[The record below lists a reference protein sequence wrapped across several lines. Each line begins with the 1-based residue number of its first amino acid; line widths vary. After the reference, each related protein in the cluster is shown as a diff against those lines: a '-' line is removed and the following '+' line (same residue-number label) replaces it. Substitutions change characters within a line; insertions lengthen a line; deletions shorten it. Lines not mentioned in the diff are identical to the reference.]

1 MSVHTRSLERL
12 KQSRRPRRLAALA
25 GAARDLTNL
34 FEALEQRQLL
44 SVDFLNFGHRL
55 GDPSGTAGDRFGY
68 AVAAGP
74 DIIAVGAY
82 ADGAGSVS
90 LFRADTG
97 ERTGSLPLP
106 ANALAGNRFGI
117 SLGLSGDTLIVG
129 MDGDDD
135 ARGADVG
142 SAYLYSAT
150 TRTQIAR
157 LTAPDGT
164 AGDRFGLSVA
174 ISGNYAIVG
183 AFLSDVP
190 GHGADSGAAYI
201 FSATTGAF
209 VAKLTAA
216 DGLTGDWF
224 GYSVAIDGDTAVVG
238 AVYDDT
244 GANGDQ
250 GSAYVFKRSG
260 AAWPQQIKL
269 TAADGADSD
278 WLGISI
284 AVRGNTVVAGASL
297 NDSLGSQSGA
307 AYVFNATTGTQ
318 SKLLAPDGAA
328 NDLFGAAV
336 AICDD
341 YIAVGAYNDDSR
353 AAHSGSAYI
362 FHTQT
367 RGYFDKLTAPDGAAE
382 DYFGYS
388 LALSNSTLVVGAYNA
403 LSGTGSAYTSTV
415 NRYSPFGPQLLDPT
429 GAPGDAFSGQAAVV
443 DGDTVAVGAY
453 NDGPGSVYLFSASTG
468 SPLGQLPY
476 SGNAGDRF
484 GLSVGISGGIIVVG
498 ADGRDDA
505 RGQEVGAAYL
515 FNAATRT
522 LLATLTA
529 PDGQAG
535 DRFGLSVAI
544 SGNRVIV
551 GAFDD
556 DDLGAT
562 SGSAY
567 LFDASTGAFI
577 AKLRAPDGAA
587 GDWFGYAVDIS
598 GPSVVVGAVY
608 DDDRG
613 VDSGSA
619 YLFNSADGSY
629 TGRKLLADDG
639 ASGDLFGG
647 AVSIR
652 GDTVVVGA
660 YQDDRV
666 IAGVDAGAAYVYSAA
681 TGAQRFKLTA
691 PDGATDDNFGVSVA
705 AGDAFILVG
714 SYYDDDRGSAS
725 GSAYLFHTG
734 NGEFANKL
742 VAPDGGAN
750 HFFGRAVSQQGS
762 TGVVGASGWT
772 GGAGAAYTIRLGE
785 PPFAG
790 PDRTPIPTQ
799 TTTNDQYGFA
809 VSLSDT
815 AALVGS
821 PFNDARAADAGAA
834 YLLDPATGA
843 TIARILAPDGL
854 ANDLFGS
861 SVAIDGAAALV
872 ASPGHDSRGSESG
885 AAYLFNSSTG
895 AYSGLKLLGP
905 GSTTNAQFGFSVALS
920 GGIAIIGSPGD
931 ASFGRDSGA
940 IYAFTASTGAFKFK
954 ITAPDGWQGHRFGSA
969 VAISDGIFVVGSPGD
984 EAGLGLPTGSAY
996 LFNATSGAFIAKL
1009 VAPDRAVGDR
1019 FGESVAISNG
1029 VVVVGSARNDGAGA
1043 DAGAVYLFDAA
1054 TGAYRAKLTAP
1065 DATAGALFGQSVSI
1079 NGDYAVV
1086 GAPQSSASA
1095 VASGAAYLFDVRSGN
1110 FVTRL
1115 FAADGAPG
1123 DVFGRAVAINGNTI
1137 CIAAPLDDNLGT
1149 TSGSLY
1155 VWGPRTVNV
1164 TALPGLSP
1172 SGAVLPAGA
1181 PIQEGGTARFVF
1193 TRTGMLNRALT
1204 VYYNVSGEAD
1214 PSDFQGGALTDG
1226 FVVFPIGVSSRQIDL
1241 PITADNRADLE
1252 NQFINERII
1261 ISLDTDPITAGQ
1273 QGNPTGDLVRDAFGR
1288 WVPRP
1293 GGAGAELLYSA
1304 GSSWQAVSEIVD
1316 SSGPFVKIES
1326 SNATGGERSGDLVS
1340 FTVTRGGDLTQPLTV
1355 DLDISGTAL
1364 SGVDYQLFTG
1374 FTLLSPVNGVLSLT
1388 LPAGVGALDLSAVPI
1403 DDDAAEGIEWI
1414 HAELLERPQYA
1425 LTSDPARRQ
1434 SRVGLID
1441 DEMPS
1446 VMVRLIDGA
1455 ASETGPL
1462 RAHFQVVRGQL
1473 AYTDQ
1478 PLTANISFT
1487 GDGSTASGA
1496 DFTLQ
1501 LADGTVLTPAG
1512 GFYAITM
1519 AANVGAVDLYVQ
1531 PVNDTLPEPDERL
1544 IARLISGSTYLNHP
1558 TLDRVE
1564 FTITDNDRPFVTIE
1578 ATNPAASETNAAPGE
1593 FTFRRV
1599 GGVLSQP
1606 VEVRFSYSGSAA
1618 LGIDYRMDFGQGA
1631 QSVLFPAN
1639 VDTVRAYVRPIQD
1652 ALSGEG
1658 PESVTLRLVDR
1669 GAFNILSGIFDLAT
1683 VTISDLTTGGT
1694 LAAWD
1699 WSMEDRYGR
1708 DDNHDGRIDIRNT
1721 PEWTNPAEGFA
1732 VTFDPSG
1739 TTLATP
1745 AATFTWTIRD
1755 ASADPN
1761 ANPRFETTISG
1772 TPASAKLTRYFP
1784 DDTSYIV
1791 TLSVA
1796 DSLGHVSTNSQF
1808 VHVNNILIVSAG
1820 DSFASG
1826 EGNPEQSALNFGL
1839 GFFEFPTQVLPPG
1852 VWADDGVNAPMTP
1865 DINQSG
1871 NVEYRHASEHRSS
1884 KAASSLSALALEQSD
1899 PKTSV
1904 TFVFVAQSG
1913 AGILDGLVMP
1923 KESGFDG
1930 KYDKDLPESDPNQG
1944 PYPESQLHEI
1954 ARIVGAR
1961 KIDTMLISIGGNDVG
1976 SADAEGFG
1984 ELLKQYVFR
1993 HKRRIGIFFSSYS
2006 KSLDE
2011 IARVVG
2017 ESLDRVPS
2025 RYALLNQM
2033 LTTVLGPNLRSSSSV
2048 ILGGYPDPTG
2058 GDDGQPTDLLSD
2070 ATSNFWIGA
2079 LSGVVGFNPFYA
2091 ITDLPLRIDAEEAAH
2106 ARSHIVIPL
2115 DRLMQRAARDY
2126 RWTFAPAPAAFS
2138 THGYGA
2144 SVPWFVSATMSRFDE
2159 GGKVINSPGTAHPNA
2174 AGQQQLSAAQRSTFL
2189 GDSLPNP
2196 GFAGLNIS
2204 GGILRLDEGAAA
2216 AVDVTDGRSARVG
2229 ALTYEWDLDFDG
2241 RAFQTDATGAHAT
2254 VSAANAAAPSARSVA
2269 LRATDRLGRVTYA
2282 ILPVQITNTTDT
2294 RPASEER
2301 TVNVNEPF
2309 WISLSRQREQSDP
2322 ALLWRVDWSDGVS
2335 EKIPAAWGGR
2345 SRTFQSPGAYSYRVF
2360 LTDAAGE
2367 IELQGGS
2374 VSVYQDDPFPRVSVS
2389 TLLAVAGERDGNHLR
2404 FQFTRS
2410 QQQLSLPLLISV
2422 QFGGAAANGV
2432 DYTGLTGQP
2441 LPASVFFPAGQQSV
2455 TIDLLPA
2462 GDTLESEGAESVIV
2476 TIAPSSLYQ
2485 VVGTPA
2491 TAVIADAPSTARGS
2505 ISGTVFN
2512 DVNGTGLLEPGEL
2525 ALADWTV
2532 ALDLNTNGV
2541 IDPLEP
2547 AVATDPGGRYIFKD
2561 LIAGPYQVLLAPRT
2575 GWVATTPS
2583 VRAVDVL
2590 IASDTPA
2597 PAFGVAA
2604 PAVIRGTIFN
2614 DLDNNNALSPGESGR
2629 GSVVVWVD
2637 RNNDGELNPDEP
2649 SAVTLANGAYEI
2661 TDVAPGDLLIRAR
2674 AESGWANTGAVT
2686 DRLGG
2691 AIPLPAVGGGAYSN
2705 INQGQRLVLPAIASL
2720 AASSPTIA
2728 SGWTLTLTAAGVD
2741 PWAATVNFYLES
2753 NGIPGIQTGPGGDLP
2768 MGQDDSGADGWSLSI
2783 RAEFAPGA
2791 RTFYAIPAD
2800 GDGNAPADGPS
2811 TTVNISGA
2819 PAVTRVGIRA
2829 LTQVVREG
2837 GSLATVFEIFRSG
2850 ANEQPLAVN
2859 LSHLGGPGRTTNGV
2873 DHAAVPQTIEIP
2885 AGQDVARVLVWAS
2898 DDHLTEGDESLVVAV
2913 LPGGGYTLDDSSQ
2926 AQTIVRDASSS
2937 SPAIT
2942 ISSARLDLSGPMTLI
2957 QVAFSA
2963 DVSASLSPGDVQLRN
2978 LTTGHTFTDS
2988 ELVINF
2994 DATTGRMTIA
3004 VPSAGGGLGILP
3016 AGQYRLVLSA
3026 AGLTDANGA
3035 LLDGNGDGIGGDNFT
3050 FDFSGVG
3057 SFTRAWDGGGGD
3069 FLWSN
3074 PLNWT
3079 ADLLPQPSDDVFIGS
3094 QAVINA
3100 SASSGLAR
3108 AVYSLGSLHLN
3119 NASFT
3124 SLIIASGSV
3133 EVLGQLSIAADAT
3146 IDAAQLLVR
3155 SAGLVQVGGDLA
3167 LSGAAELAIEL
3178 VSGDQYGRVIISGA
3192 AFLGGR
3198 LVTLAG
3204 PDGFDPSN
3212 PVVEPFSPDLIQA
3225 SAISGDFADFAGLA
3239 TTAGAVVYRI
3249 EGGTLRLHLNLA
3261 DYNADGGIDGA
3272 DIEAFFAAW
3281 ENGYAFADFNG
3292 DGGIDGADIEAFF
3305 FWWERGGR

>member
-1 MSVHTRSLERL
+1 MSVHIWSLERL
-12 KQSRRPRRLAALA
+12 TKTLGPQRLTKFA
-25 GAARDLTNL
+25 GTARDLSNL
-34 FEALEQRQLL
+34 FEPLEQRQLL

-55 GDPSGTAGDRFGY
+55 SDPSGTAGDRFGY

-74 DIIAVGAY
+74 DILAVGAS
-82 ADGAGSVS
+82 ADDAGSVS

-106 ANALAGNRFGI
+106 ANAIAGNRFGI
-117 SLGLSGDTLIVG
+117 SLGISGDTIIVG

-135 ARGADVG
+135 ARGTDVG
-142 SAYLYSAT
+142 SAYLYSAA

-157 LTAPDGT
+157 LTAPDGA

-183 AFLSDVP
+183 AFLSDVS
-190 GHGADSGAAYI
+190 GHGPDSGAAYI

-209 VAKLTAA
+209 VAKLSAA
-216 DGLTGDWF
+216 DGLANDWF

-260 AAWPQQIKL
+260 AVWPQQIKL
-269 TAADGADSD
+269 TASDGADSD
-278 WLGISI
+278 WLGGSVAI
-284 AVRGNTVVAGASL
+284 RGNTVVAGASL
-297 NDSLGSQSGA
+297 NDTLGNQSGA
-307 AYVFNATTGTQ
+307 AYVFDATTGTQ

-328 NDLFGAAV
+328 NDVFGV
-336 AICDD
+336 GLAITDD

-353 AAHSGSAYI
+353 ATHSGSAYL
-362 FHTQT
+362 FHTQS
-367 RGYFDKLTAPDGAAE
+367 RRYFEKLSAPDGAAE

-388 LALSNSTLVVGAYNA
+388 LALSNSTLVVGAYNT
-403 LSGTGSAYTSTV
+403 LSGIGSAYTSTI
-415 NRYSPFGPQLLDPT
+415 NRNSPFGPQLLDPT
-429 GAPGDAFSGQAAVV
+429 GAPGDAFSGQAAVI
-443 DGDTVAVGAY
+443 DGDTVAVGAC
-453 NDGPGSVYLFSASTG
+453 NDGPGSVSLFSASTG
-468 SPLGQLPY
+468 NPLGQLPY
-476 SGNAGDRF
+476 TGNAGDRF
-484 GLSVGISGGIIVVG
+484 GLSVGNSGGVIVVG

-515 FNAATRT
+515 FSAATRA
-522 LLATLTA
+522 LIATLTA

-567 LFDASTGAFI
+567 LFDATTGAFI
-577 AKLRAPDGAA
+577 AKLRAPDG
-587 GDWFGYAVDIS
+587 
-598 GPSVVVGAVY
+598 
-608 DDDRG
+608 
-613 VDSGSA
+613 DSGSA
-619 YLFNSADGSY
+619 YLFNSSDGSY

-639 ASGDLFGG
+639 AAGDLFGG
-647 AVSIR
+647 SVSIR
-652 GDTVVVGA
+652 GDTIVVGA
-660 YQDDRV
+660 FQDDRV
-666 IAGVDAGAAYVYSAA
+666 VAGVDAGAAYVYSAA
-681 TGAQRFKLTA
+681 TGNQRFKFTA
-691 PDGATDDNFGVSVA
+691 PDGAADDNFGVSVA

-725 GSAYLFHTG
+725 GSAYLFRTNTG
-734 NGEFANKL
+734 EYVNKL
-742 VAPDGGAN
+742 VAPDGGVN
-750 HFFGRAVSQQGS
+750 HFFGRAVSQQGN

-772 GGAGAAYTIRLGE
+772 GGAGAAYTIRLNE
-785 PPFAG
+785 PLFAG

-799 TTTNDQYGFA
+799 TTTGDQYGYGVA
-809 VSLSDT
+809 LSGGG
-815 AALVGS
+815 AIVGS

-843 TIARILAPDGL
+843 TVARILAPDGL
-854 ANDLFGS
+854 ANDHFGS
-861 SVAIDGAAALV
+861 SVAIDGGTALV
-872 ASPGHDSRGSESG
+872 GSPGHDARGSESG
-885 AAYLFNSSTG
+885 TAYLFNSATG

-905 GSTTNAQFGFSVALS
+905 GSTTDAEFGSSVALS

-954 ITAPDGWQGHRFGSA
+954 ITAPDGWQGHRFGTC
-969 VAISDGIFVVGSPGD
+969 VAIGDGIFVVGSPGD

-1019 FGESVAISNG
+1019 FGESVAVSNG
-1029 VVVVGSARNDGAGA
+1029 VVIVGSARNDGAGA

-1065 DATAGALFGQSVSI
+1065 DATAGTFFGTSVAI

-1095 VASGAAYLFDVRSGN
+1095 VASGAAYLFDVKSGN

-1115 FAADGAPG
+1115 FAADGAQS
-1123 DVFGRAVAINGNTI
+1123 DVFGRAVAINNNTI
-1137 CIAAPLDDNLGT
+1137 CVAAPLDDNQGT
-1149 TSGSLY
+1149 NSGSLY
-1155 VWGPRTVNV
+1155 VWGPRTVSV
-1164 TALPGLSP
+1164 TTLPGLSP
-1172 SGAVLPAGA
+1172 SGTALPAGA
-1181 PIQEGGTARFVF
+1181 PIQEGGTARFLF

-1226 FVVFPIGVSSRQIDL
+1226 FVVFPAGVSSRQIDL

-1261 ISLDTDPITAGQ
+1261 ISLDTDPISVGQ

-1293 GGAGAELLYSA
+1293 SGAGAEILYSA
-1304 GSSWQAVSEIVD
+1304 SPGSWQAVAEIVD
-1316 SSGPFVKIES
+1316 SAGPFVKIES

-1340 FTVTRGGDLTQPLTV
+1340 FTVTRGGDLTQPLPV

-1364 SGVDYQLFTG
+1364 YGVDYQLFTG
-1374 FTLLSPVNGVLSLT
+1374 FTLVSPVNGVLSLT
-1388 LPAGVGALDLSAVPI
+1388 LPAGVGALDFSAVPI
-1403 DDDAAEGIEWI
+1403 DDNAAEGIEWL

-1425 LTSDPARRQ
+1425 LTSDPAKRQ

-1455 ASETGPL
+1455 ASEAGPL
-1462 RAHFQVVRGQL
+1462 RAHFQVIRGQL

-1487 GDGSTASGA
+1487 GAGSTASGA

-1501 LADGTVLTPAG
+1501 LADGTVLNPAG
-1512 GFYAITM
+1512 GFYALNM
-1519 AANVGAVDLYVQ
+1519 AANVGALDLYVQ

-1564 FTITDNDRPFVTIE
+1564 ITITDNDRPFVTIE

-1593 FTFRRV
+1593 LTFRRV

-1606 VEVRFSYSGSAA
+1606 VEVRFSYAGSAA
-1618 LGIDYRMDFGQGA
+1618 LGIDYQMDFGPGA

-1652 ALSGEG
+1652 SLSGEG
-1658 PESVTLRLVDR
+1658 SESVTLRLVDG

-1683 VTISDLTTGGT
+1683 VTIADLSSGGT

-1699 WSMEDRYGR
+1699 WWMPERYG
-1708 DDNHDGRIDIRNT
+1708 IDRSGNLATNVSGVVIRNT
-1721 PEWTNPAEGFA
+1721 PEYANPASGFPVA
-1732 VTFDPSG
+1732 FDAS
-1739 TTLATP
+1739 TSTSATGSL
-1745 AATFTWTIRD
+1745 FYDWTIRD
-1755 ASADPN
+1755 A
-1761 ANPRFETTISG
+1761 TTGLTVATQNVATFTQDLLERTYSVLLRVTDGSG
-1772 TPASAKLTRYFP
+1772 RVSEKSDLVEV
-1784 DDTSYIV
+1784 DD
-1791 TLSVA
+1791 
-1796 DSLGHVSTNSQF
+1796 
-1808 VHVNNILIVSAG
+1808 ILIVSLG
-1820 DSFASG
+1820 ESFASG
-1826 EGNPEQSALNFGL
+1826 EGNPTVSANNDVARWTNIDGSLTL
-1839 GFFEFPTQVLPPG
+1839 GQ
-1852 VWADDGVNAPMTP
+1852 WADDGVATNLWNPEPGTEAY
-1865 DINQSG
+1865 D
-1871 NVEYRHASEHRSS
+1871 HAAAHRSPW
-1884 KAASSLSALALEQSD
+1884 AASSRTAMEIERRDRRS
-1899 PKTSV
+1899 SV
-1904 TFVFVAQSG
+1904 TFVFVAQTG
-1913 AGILDGLVMP
+1913 AEITDGVVLP
-1923 KESGFDG
+1923 KAKGADGKYESGFA
-1930 KYDKDLPESDPNQG
+1930 
-1944 PYPESQLHEI
+1944 ESQLQKI
-1954 ARIVGAR
+1954 KRLVGTR
-1961 KIDTMLISIGGNDVG
+1961 QIDTLLMSIGGNDVG
-1976 SADAEGFG
+1976 FSDIIGSYMFRIPVRYALFWSG
-1984 ELLKQYVFR
+1984 E
-1993 HKRRIGIFFSSYS
+1993 IGPSFE
-2006 KSLDE
+2006 E
-2011 IARVVG
+2011 IEHEVNTGLAR
-2017 ESLDRVPS
+2017 LPS
-2025 RYALLNQM
+2025 RYSLLSSS
-2033 LTTVLGPNLRSSSSV
+2033 LESVLGANVSSRSKIVLQTYPSL
-2048 ILGGYPDPTG
+2048 LGGDN
-2058 GDDGQPTDLLSD
+2058 GQPTHALLD
-2070 ATSNFWIGA
+2070 FNQNGLIAGLNAAGPLLAAWAGVALLGPLGA
-2079 LSGVVGFNPFYA
+2079 LGALAV
-2091 ITDLPLRIDAEEAAH
+2091 LPTEWPLFQISEEEAIHGTNVAL
-2106 ARSHIVIPL
+2106 RPL
-2115 DRLMQRAARDY
+2115 NAAVLRAARTY
-2126 RWTFAPAPAAFS
+2126 GWTSISAPSSFD

-2144 SVPWFVSATMSRFDE
+2144 SDHWIRRASESRRDQ
-2159 GGKVINSPGTAHPNA
+2159 GGDIFKPLGSMHPNA
-2174 AGQQQLSAAQRSTFL
+2174 SGHEAISEKQLATYL
-2189 GDSLPNP
+2189 GDWRAGVSLPSVIQIAEGQSALVTASATVGQNEQLVGELTYQWDTNFDGITFDPAP
-2196 GFAGLNIS
+2196 GY
-2204 GGILRLDEGAAA
+2204 
-2216 AVDVTDGRSARVG
+2216 TGRSA
-2229 ALTYEWDLDFDG
+2229 TIN
-2241 RAFQTDATGAHAT
+2241 ATQ
-2254 VSAANAAAPSARSVA
+2254 AAAPGARRIAV
-2269 LRATDRLGRVTYA
+2269 RITDRLGRSSFAVADIQVT
-2282 ILPVQITNTTDT
+2282 NSTDT

-2309 WISLSRQREQSDP
+2309 WISLSRQREQFDP
-2322 ALLWRVDWSDGVS
+2322 ALLWRVDWSDGLS
-2335 EKIPAAWGGR
+2335 EKIPAGWGGR
-2345 SRTFQSPGAYSYRVF
+2345 GRTFQSPGAYSYRVF

-2389 TLLAVAGERDGNHLR
+2389 TVLAAAGERDGNHLR

-2410 QQQLSLPLLISV
+2410 QQQLNLPLLISV
-2422 QFGGAAANGV
+2422 QFCGAASNGI
-2432 DYTGLTGQP
+2432 DYTGPTGQP
-2441 LPASVFFPAGQQSV
+2441 MPASVFFPAGQQSV
-2455 TIDLLPA
+2455 TIDLLPT

-2485 VVGTPA
+2485 VVGAPA
-2491 TAVIADAPSTARGS
+2491 TGIITDAPSTARGS
-2505 ISGTVFN
+2505 ISGSVFN

-2525 ALADWTV
+2525 PLADWTIV
-2532 ALDLNTNGV
+2532 LDLNTNGM
-2541 IDPLEP
+2541 IDPFEP
-2547 AVATDPGGRYIFKD
+2547 AVATDPNGRYFFND
-2561 LIAGPYQVLLAPRT
+2561 LIAGPYHVLLAPRT
-2575 GWVATTPS
+2575 GWVATTPP
-2583 VRAVDVL
+2583 AHALDVL
-2590 IASDTPA
+2590 IATDTPA

-2604 PAVIRGTIFN
+2604 PALIRGNVFN
-2614 DLDNNNALSPGESGR
+2614 DLDNDNARSPGEPGR

-2637 RNNDGELNPDEP
+2637 RNNDGERNPDEP
-2649 SAVTLANGAYEI
+2649 SAVTLASGAYEM

-2674 AESGWANTGAVT
+2674 AEPGWANTGTVT

-2691 AIPLPAVGGGAYSN
+2691 AIPLAAVGGAAYSN

-2720 AASSPTIA
+2720 AASSPTIT
-2728 SGWTLTLTAAGVD
+2728 SGWTLTLTASGVD

-2753 NGIPGIQTGPGGDLP
+2753 NGVPGIQTGPGGDLL

-2791 RTFYAIPAD
+2791 RSFYAIAAD

-2811 TTVNISGA
+2811 ATVNISGA

-2837 GSLATVFEIFRSG
+2837 GSLATVFEVFRSG
-2850 ANEQPLAVN
+2850 ANELPLVVN

-2873 DHAAVPQTIEIP
+2873 DHAAVPQTVEIP

-2898 DDHLTEGDESLVVAV
+2898 DDHLSEGDEAVVIAV
-2913 LPGGGYTLDDSSQ
+2913 LPGGGYTLDDAGQ
-2926 AQTIVRDASSS
+2926 AQTIVRDASTT
-2937 SPAIT
+2937 SPAVT
-2942 ISSARLDLSGPMTLI
+2942 ISSARLDLSGPMSLI

-2963 DVSASLSPGDVQLRN
+2963 DVSASLSPGDVQLRS
-2978 LTTGHTFTDS
+2978 LTTGHTFTETD
-2988 ELVINF
+2988 LVINF

-3016 AGQYRLVLSA
+3016 AGQYRLILSA
-3026 AGLTDANGA
+3026 AGLTDINGA
-3035 LLDGNGDGIGGDNFT
+3035 QLDGNSDGIGGDNFT

-3069 FLWSN
+3069 LLWSN

-3079 ADLLPQPSDDVFIGS
+3079 GDLLPGTNDDIFIGS
-3094 QAVINA
+3094 ASLITG
-3100 SASSGLAR
+3100 SASMGLAR
-3108 AVYSLGSLHLN
+3108 VVYSLGTLHLN
-3119 NASFT
+3119 NALFT
-3124 SLIIASGSV
+3124 SLLISSGSV
-3133 EVLGQLSIAADAT
+3133 EVLGQLSIAADT
-3146 IDAAQLLVR
+3146 SIDAAQLLVR
-3155 SAGLVQVGGDLA
+3155 STGLVQIGGNLTF
-3167 LSGAAELAIEL
+3167 SGAAELAIEL
-3178 VSGDQYGRVIISGA
+3178 VSGDQYGRVVVGGT

-3204 PDGFDPSN
+3204 PNGFDPSN

-3225 SAISGDFADFAGLA
+3225 STLSGDFADFIGLA

-3249 EGGTLRLHLNLA
+3249 EGSTLRLHLNLA